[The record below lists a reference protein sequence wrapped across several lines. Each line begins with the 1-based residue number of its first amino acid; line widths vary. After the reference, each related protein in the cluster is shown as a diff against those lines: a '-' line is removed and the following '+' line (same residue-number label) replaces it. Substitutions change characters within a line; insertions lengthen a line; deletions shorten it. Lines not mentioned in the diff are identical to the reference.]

1 MPGRLLAIWL
11 QSTALMRRNHTKQ
24 TLNAFS
30 LFEHHQ
36 HHRSSSS
43 TTTITKDP
51 RKKKEKKKPK
61 TTGQAKRSLQ
71 LQHLPVAAPK

>member
-30 LFEHHQ
+30 LFEHH
-36 HHRSSSS
+36 RSSSS

-51 RKKKEKKKPK
+51 RKKKGKKTEDDWPGEEELA
-61 TTGQAKRSLQ
+61 TTTFTCGSA
-71 LQHLPVAAPK
+71 

>member
-30 LFEHHQ
+30 LFEHH
-36 HHRSSSS
+36 RSSSS

-51 RKKKEKKKPK
+51 RKKKGEKKPK